1 MIEDLDRIPRM
12 QPGDVL
18 TAEGHWNPMR
28 DAVGRSFAPGDGMAG
43 PLGTAIA
50 PGIDTPEL
58 PFMFRNDSGEAIPP
72 YGVFVGEEVTV
83 VAGRPCIVAELAGEE
98 VPTHV
103 WINGPRAVS
112 AGGFGWCTRAN
123 CVPTK
128 AACATGTPPGLGD
141 VVAPGNGTFLL
152 ETTEGGPLKLL
163 EAPTNGV
170 ARVIR
175 QEAGS
180 STLKMGKVDSNWISG
195 TATVSV
201 WSNGEDT
208 GDDVTASMP
217 PWVTDWDVAEGAWVE
232 LKQYAGDPTWYA
244 SEPDA
249 GSIKY
254 GKLDAAWTSG
264 TATVS
269 VCADGEDT
277 GDDVTASMPPW
288 ITDWDVAEG
297 TWVELKQ
304 YAGDPTWYATPM
316 VSQDVYTDW
325 QFNASSA
332 DIEKK
337 TRTAVGPFVD
347 QETDW
352 TKVDDTAECP

>member
-58 PFMFRNDSGEAIPP
+58 PFMFRNDSGSTIPV

-112 AGGFGWCTRAN
+112 ADGFGWCTRAN

-128 AACATGTPPGLGD
+128 AACAAETPPELGD

-152 ETTEGGPLKLL
+152 ETTAGGPLKLL
-163 EAPTNGV
+163 EAPTDGV

-175 QEAGS
+175 Q
-180 STLKMGKVDSNWISG
+180 
-195 TATVSV
+195 
-201 WSNGEDT
+201 
-208 GDDVTASMP
+208 
-217 PWVTDWDVAEGAWVE
+217 
-232 LKQYAGDPTWYA
+232 
-244 SEPDA
+244 DA
-249 GSIKY
+249 GSTFQY
-254 GKLDAAWTSG
+254 GKLDAQLNSG
-264 TATVS
+264 
-269 VCADGEDT
+269 
-277 GDDVTASMPPW
+277 
-288 ITDWDVAEG
+288 
-297 TWVELKQ
+297 
-304 YAGDPTWYATPM
+304 
-316 VSQDVYTDW
+316 
-325 QFNASSA
+325 SSA
-332 DIEKK
+332 TMSVWSWTGSAWADS
-337 TRTAVGPFVD
+337 
-347 QETDW
+347 TDNLTVYAPPLLSSGNIASGKW
-352 TKVDDTAECP
+352 VRVEWCVESARWEVVSAEC